1 LEYYLKFARSL
12 VELGTHVLAIKDMAG
27 LLKPTA
33 ATKLVS
39 ALRKEFP
46 HIPIH
51 VHTHDTAGTGVASM
65 IACAHAG
72 ADAVDVAIDAMSGTT
87 SQPAMGAVVQSL
99 QGTPLDTGVNL
110 QQMTAVN
117 EVRNCFCRFC

>member
-1 LEYYLKFARSL
+1 
-12 VELGTHVLAIKDMAG
+12 
-27 LLKPTA
+27 
-33 ATKLVS
+33 
-39 ALRKEFP
+39 
-46 HIPIH
+46 
-51 VHTHDTAGTGVASM
+51 M